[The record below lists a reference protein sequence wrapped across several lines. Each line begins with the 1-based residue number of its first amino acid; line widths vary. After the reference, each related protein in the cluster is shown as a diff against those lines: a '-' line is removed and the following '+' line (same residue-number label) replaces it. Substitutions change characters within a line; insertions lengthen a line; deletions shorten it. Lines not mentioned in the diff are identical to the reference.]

1 MILDFRSDTVTKPTD
16 AMRKA
21 MYRAQVGD
29 DVYGDDPTVNQ
40 LQAMMAERFGMEAGL
55 FATSGT
61 QANLVALMAHC
72 DRGDEYIVGQQA
84 HTYKYEGGG
93 AAVLGSIQP
102 QPLEFS
108 DDGTIDLGAAKA
120 AIKPDNEHF
129 ANTRLFCLENTQ
141 AGRALPMTY
150 LDKAAQFARTEKLA
164 YHLDG
169 ARVYNAAV
177 FHGIDVAEIT
187 RPFDS
192 STCCFSKGLGAPLGS
207 VLCGTRDV
215 IQQAHRWRK
224 LLGGG
229 LRQAGVVA
237 AAAIYAIEHH
247 VERLAEDHNNARW
260 IADELAQLEE
270 LRIRYD
276 PMQTNMVFVTLAA
289 GDPQQLAANLR
300 ERGIVVTPGSPI
312 RIVMHL
318 DVDRKAA
325 VKLVDGIKAYFS
337 CTASTVAVPNR
348 IGDHTQ
354 DLEHHGRT
362 YEGSVA

>member
-1 MILDFRSDTVTKPTD
+1 MILDFRSDTVTRPTD
-16 AMRKA
+16 SMRKA
-21 MYRAQVGD
+21 MYRAETGD
-29 DVYGDDPTVNQ
+29 DVYGDDPTVNR

-72 DRGDEYIVGQQA
+72 DRGDEYIVGQHA

-102 QPLEFS
+102 QPLEFCN
-108 DDGTIDLGAAKA
+108 DGTIDLDAAKA

-150 LDKAAQFARTEKLA
+150 LDQAARFARSANLA

-177 FHGIDVAEIT
+177 FHGVDVAEIT

-207 VLCGTRDV
+207 VLCGPHDLIR
-215 IQQAHRWRK
+215 QAHRWRK

-229 LRQAGVVA
+229 LRQAGIVA
-237 AAAIYAIEHH
+237 AAAIHAVEHH
-247 VERLAEDHNNARW
+247 VERLADDHDNARW

-270 LRIRYD
+270 LQVRYD
-276 PMQTNMVFVTLAA
+276 PLQTNMVFITLAK
-289 GDPQQLAANLR
+289 GDPKQLAANLR
-300 ERGIVVTPGSPI
+300 ARGIIVTPGSPM
-312 RIVMHL
+312 RIVTHL
-318 DVDRKAA
+318 DVDRNAA
-325 VKLVDGIKAYFS
+325 AKLVDGIKAYFVCGES
-337 CTASTVAVPNR
+337 AASTANR
-348 IGDHTQ
+348 ISDYTE
-354 DLEHHGRT
+354 DLEHHGGT
-362 YEGSVA
+362 YQGSIA